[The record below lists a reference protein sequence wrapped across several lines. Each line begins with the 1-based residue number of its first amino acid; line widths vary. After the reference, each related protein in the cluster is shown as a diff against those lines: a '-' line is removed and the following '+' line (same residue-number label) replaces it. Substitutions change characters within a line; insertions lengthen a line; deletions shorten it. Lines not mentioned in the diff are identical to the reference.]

1 MSINRTSSET
11 SGAKR
16 QSLQS
21 SEWKAGTQQEL
32 RYKPV
37 SGQTA
42 DDKPA
47 ATAEAA
53 LSSEKKKSN
62 ASVVVKEEVLSMG
75 SGDQARRAA
84 AVSHSDMQL
93 KPADSTAAVSQV
105 IYLFF
110 IFCRA

>member
-1 MSINRTSSET
+1 
-11 SGAKR
+11 
-16 QSLQS
+16 
-21 SEWKAGTQQEL
+21 
-32 RYKPV
+32 V

-47 ATAEAA
+47 AAAEMA

-75 SGDQARRAA
+75 SGDQARHAA

-93 KPADSTAAVSQV
+93 KPDDSTAAVSQV

-110 IFCRA
+110 IFCHA